1 MVNVQRQKATSKLL
15 RKLNPDT
22 QPKFGIMT
30 PQHMVEHLI
39 LLVKL
44 SNGGIKGQ
52 LMQSKE
58 TAVKWKQSLIYT
70 DMEFPMGVRI
80 PGEEE
85 SVLTGLRYE
94 NLEKAVDKLED
105 EIKKFE
111 DFFQNNSHETTMHP
125 ALGLLNHEEWTI
137 FHNKHF
143 THHFKQFGLD

>member
-1 MVNVQRQKATSKLL
+1 MVNIHNQNETLELL
-15 RKLNPDT
+15 RKLNPET
-22 QPKFGIMT
+22 APQFGIMT

-52 LMQSKE
+52 LMRSEE
-58 TAVKWKQSLIYT
+58 TAVKWKQGLIYT
-70 DMEFPMGVRI
+70 DMEFPMGVRV

-85 SVLTGLRYE
+85 SVLTQLRYE

-105 EIKKFE
+105 ELQKFDE
-111 DFFQNNSHETTMHP
+111 FFQNNSHESTMHP
-125 ALGLLNHEEWTI
+125 ALGWLNHEEWTI

-143 THHFKQFGLD
+143 THHFKQFGLI

>member
-1 MVNVQRQKATSKLL
+1 MVNIHNQNEILELL
-15 RKLNPDT
+15 KKLNPET
-22 QPKFGIMT
+22 APQFGIMT

-52 LMQSKE
+52 LMRSEE
-58 TAVKWKQSLIYT
+58 TAVKWKQGLIYT

-85 SVLTGLRYE
+85 SVLTELRYE
-94 NLEKAVDKLED
+94 NLEKALDKLEE

-111 DFFQNNSHETTMHP
+111 DFFQNNSHESTMHP
-125 ALGLLNHEEWTI
+125 ALGTLNHEEWTI

-143 THHFKQFGLD
+143 THHFKQFGLV

>member
-1 MVNVQRQKATSKLL
+1 MVNIHNQNETLELL
-15 RKLNPDT
+15 RKLNPET
-22 QPKFGIMT
+22 APQFGIMT

-52 LMQSKE
+52 LMRSDE
-58 TAVKWKQSLIYT
+58 TAVKWKQGLIYT
-70 DMEFPMGVRI
+70 DMQFPMGVRI

-85 SVLTGLRYE
+85 SVLTELRYE
-94 NLEKAVDKLED
+94 NLEKAVDKLDD

-111 DFFQNNSHETTMHP
+111 DFFQNNSHESTMHP
-125 ALGLLNHEEWTI
+125 ALGKLNHEEWTI

-143 THHFKQFGLD
+143 THHFKQFGLV